1 LPPLIFVATKIFERK
16 KEKKSHHWRQE
27 MEKDLVHKIESNP
40 KYQQLVSKR
49 TSFGWTLTAI
59 MMVVYYGYILLIAFD
74 KELLARKIG
83 NGVMTWGIPIGL
95 FVIVFTVVITGIYVR
110 RANSEFD
117 ELTAEIRKEVL

>member
-1 LPPLIFVATKIFERK
+1 
-16 KEKKSHHWRQE
+16 
-27 MEKDLVHKIESNP
+27 MEKDLVHKIESSP